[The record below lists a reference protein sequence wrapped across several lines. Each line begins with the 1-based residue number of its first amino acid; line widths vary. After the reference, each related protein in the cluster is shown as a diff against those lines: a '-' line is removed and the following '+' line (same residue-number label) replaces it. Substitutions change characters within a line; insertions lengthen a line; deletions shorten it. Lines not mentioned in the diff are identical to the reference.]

1 MILFGQI
8 GECKSCKII
17 YEVLFL
23 LLLLYIYNSLLFS
36 YSLIIII
43 QPGNDPYAFI
53 EFSDHSSAANAL
65 TAMNKRIC
73 LGKVSF
79 KCLSSENHTR
89 HTQME
94 ILNQKNKNNLPFFSF
109 FLNQR

>member
-1 MILFGQI
+1 MR
-8 GECKSCKII
+8 
-17 YEVLFL
+17 YYYY
-23 LLLLYIYNSLLFS
+23 YISTTPS
-36 YSLIIII
+36 YSLIIIIII

-65 TAMNKRIC
+65 SAMNKRNC